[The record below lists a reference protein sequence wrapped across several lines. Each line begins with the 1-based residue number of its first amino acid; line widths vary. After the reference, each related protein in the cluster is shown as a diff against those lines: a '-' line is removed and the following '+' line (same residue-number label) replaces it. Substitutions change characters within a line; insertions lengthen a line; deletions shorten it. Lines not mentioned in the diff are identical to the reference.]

1 MRKFALIFLLLSLTS
16 CNFQAAGINDP
27 LQKAV
32 YFVSRQ
38 GELSLQ
44 DLQAHPEIVAV
55 HTFADFKKA
64 ASRKM
69 ALWIDRSAT
78 PFDSEQGEWINEA
91 PQMYYPIVLI
101 GTSEML
107 HAFRD
112 LLNICCF
119 SGPAD
124 YLGMDAPGFS
134 VSQNDPDNV
143 LRIDVARQSA
153 KRLCQLREALSSIMV
168 LVRGMTK
175 SQPFNPFL
183 TLPMPCWRENRHLRQ
198 PYRLFQFL
206 PPHSSHPQFS
216 IYKVKRSRY
225 CWTVELVWKLFF
237 DDKIAL
243 RFKYFFSAS
252 LP

>member
-1 MRKFALIFLLLSLTS
+1 MPANQAKNGWYPLMRKFALIFLLLSLTG

-91 PQMYYPIVLI
+91 PQMYYQIVLI

-134 VSQNDPDNV
+134 VSQNDPDNNGFSQRYDQKPTV
-143 LRIDVARQSA
+143 QSI
-153 KRLCQLREALSSIMV
+153 LDITNALLEGKPTPAPTI
-168 LVRGMTK
+168 
-175 SQPFNPFL
+175 PFVPVPSPTF
-183 TLPMPCWRENRHLRQ
+183 
-198 PYRLFQFL
+198 
-206 PPHSSHPQFS
+206 
-216 IYKVKRSRY
+216 
-225 CWTVELVWKLFF
+225 
-237 DDKIAL
+237 
-243 RFKYFFSAS
+243 
-252 LP
+252 